1 MVTIEPL
8 RPAWRIISAA
18 CSTPM
23 KLVPVEPPTR
33 RPSCRLTCR
42 IAARLSASGTFTI
55 ASTLVGM
62 KLDSTRGR
70 PMPSTR
76 EPPLQVSSRHGCPAR
91 AAQ

>member
-1 MVTIEPL
+1 MLPL
-8 RPAWRIISAA
+8 RPASRIHCAA

-33 RPSCRLTCR
+33 RPSWRLTWR
-42 IAARLSASGTFTI
+42 IAARLKASGTFTM

-70 PMPSTR
+70 PMPSTL
-76 EPPLQVSSRHGCPAR
+76 EPPLQVMPRHSLPPAR
-91 AAQ
+91 AAW